1 MTMVMIII
9 LYNKKLMKTSQIAVT
24 FLYNNKANDH
34 KERLGKQST
43 STDLT
48 EHSICQNFW
57 PAR

>member
-1 MTMVMIII
+1 MVMIII
-9 LYNKKLMKTSQIAVT
+9 LYNKKTEENKSRIAVT
-24 FLYNNKANDH
+24 FLYNNKANEH